1 MRHEMKLL
9 VLQKLKFQNF
19 TQPVFLL
26 EYLYLNKTFAFFI
39 QGPKKERKNIFNDY
53 VVQSCKP
60 WALFKVTL
68 NVFTVF
74 FHL

>member
-26 EYLYLNKTFAFFI
+26 EYLYLNKTLHFSFRARR
-39 QGPKKERKNIFNDY
+39 KKEKTSLMTMLYRVANPGHF
-53 VVQSCKP
+53 SR
-60 WALFKVTL
+60 
-68 NVFTVF
+68 
-74 FHL
+74 